1 MAKNWHIVEIEFD
14 VCIGFVAV
22 FIINNVLYLVEGFQ
36 TEIVQ

>member
-1 MAKNWHIVEIEFD
+1 MAENLHIGEIEFD